1 MAITQAM
8 STSFKKELMEAKHNF
23 LNSGGNTFKIA
34 LYTSSATLSAATTA
48 YSATNEVS
56 GTNYTSAGNTLTR
69 VDPATSGT
77 TAYTDFADTTWSSST
92 ITARGAVI
100 YNDSASGDPS
110 VIVLNFGADKSSSAG
125 DFTITFPTADASDA
139 IIRIA

>member
-8 STSFKKELMEAKHNF
+8 CTSFKKELMEAKHNF

-56 GTNYTSAGNTLTR
+56 GTNYTAAGNTLTR
-69 VDPATSGT
+69 VDPTTSGT
-77 TAYTDFADTTWSSST
+77 TAYTDFSDSTWTSST
-92 ITARGAVI
+92 ITARGALVF
-100 YNDSASGDPS
+100 NDSASGDPS
-110 VIVLNFGADKSSSAG
+110 VIVLDFSADKSSSAG